1 MVATPLSPD
10 DAGARMRE
18 VFDVLGQ
25 LYRRILRTVEDSEP
39 IEGVSVGVRAVL
51 DMLRTHGPM
60 TVPAMGKSQALSR
73 QFVQRMVNDARDRDW
88 VRPTENPAHRRS
100 SLITLTPSG
109 ERTIAAV
116 LAREHAV
123 LRDVPGD
130 LSSSD
135 IDSCLHVLRS
145 MLELVER
152 TDVD

>member
-1 MVATPLSPD
+1 MNAAPLSPD
-10 DAGARMRE
+10 EAGARMRD
-18 VFDVLGQ
+18 VFDVLGP
-25 LYRRILRTVEDSEP
+25 LYRRIQRTVENSEP

-60 TVPAMGKSQALSR
+60 TVPAMGSSQALSR
-73 QFVQRMVNDARDRDW
+73 QFVQRMVNDARERGW
-88 VRPTENPAHRRS
+88 VRPTDNPAHRRS
-100 SLITLTPSG
+100 SLIALTPSG

-130 LSSSD
+130 LTSDD
-135 IDSCLHVLRS
+135 IDTCLRVLRS
-145 MLELVER
+145 MLELVNE